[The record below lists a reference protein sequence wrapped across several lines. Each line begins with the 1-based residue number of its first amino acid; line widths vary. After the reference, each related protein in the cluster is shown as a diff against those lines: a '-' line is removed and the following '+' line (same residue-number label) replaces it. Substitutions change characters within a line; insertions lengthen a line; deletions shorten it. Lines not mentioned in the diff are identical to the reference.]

1 MILPPIRKKCR
12 TVHFAKQALKF
23 ILSST
28 RNPTSALVVTRTR
41 SRIRPHPP
49 PLLLSL
55 YSPPPS
61 ARRAPYREKADFMVQ
76 PGDKSPDPAS
86 ARLDP
91 VAVRPDAPDP
101 VAARTHPR
109 SSRGWAFLAVADAYD
124 AGRELKQ
131 LNPALEFP
139 ITSMSSSLASPRL
152 ARSRPH

>member
-1 MILPPIRKKCR
+1 MLLPPIRKKCR

-91 VAVRPDAPDP
+91 VAVRPDTLDP
-101 VAARTHPR
+101 AARLHPR
-109 SSRGWAFLAVADAYD
+109 SSRGCAFLAVADPYVP
-124 AGRELKQ
+124 AGSR
-131 LNPALEFP
+131 
-139 ITSMSSSLASPRL
+139 SSSLIRRSSSRYRPCR
-152 ARSRPH
+152 ARSPLHG